1 VAVGS
6 FPFGALFARLFKSNW
21 MALSQVV
28 APSILQDCFSLQNL
42 TSTGR
47 ALFHQSFDDQKI
59 ISRKNDFKF
68 KMG

>member
-1 VAVGS
+1 
-6 FPFGALFARLFKSNW
+6 

-28 APSILQDCFSLQNL
+28 APSILHDCFSLQNL